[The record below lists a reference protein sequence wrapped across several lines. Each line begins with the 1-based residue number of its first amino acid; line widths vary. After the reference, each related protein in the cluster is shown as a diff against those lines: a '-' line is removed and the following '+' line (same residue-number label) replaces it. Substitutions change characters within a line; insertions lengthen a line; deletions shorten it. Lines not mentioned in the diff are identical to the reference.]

1 MLSSMME
8 KKMTKPA
15 FDLILG
21 VKSLREIGIVLDFRT
36 KEITIDEIILPMRD
50 INNLSTSSKIEKA
63 WSVNHNMVHE
73 PKSTEEATQ
82 RAIHILDAKYE
93 KADLQ
98 SVVDTNCPHLS
109 LPDQNKLLELLTKY
123 EDLFDGTLGDW
134 DTEPV
139 SFELKEG
146 AKPYHGRAYPVPHAH
161 KETLKKELN
170 RLCELGVLEWQPES
184 EWASPS
190 FIVPKRD
197 QTVRFLSDFREV
209 NKSIVRKPFPLPKIS
224 TVLQELEGFTFAT
237 ALDLNMGYYTDRLDP
252 DSSKI
257 CTIIFPWGKYS
268 YLRLPMGIAG
278 SPDIFQAKM
287 TELMATLEFV
297 RAYIDDLL
305 CITKGTLEEH
315 LAKLD
320 SVLLKSECLQIK
332 LLCHRNRIPWIH
344 SLTRW
349 KKPQPKKVQSILALT
364 PPKNGKDLR
373 RFLGMV
379 QYYQDLWAR
388 CRKMLA
394 PLTSLVGKCGHTK
407 TTKQLKV

>member
-1 MLSSMME
+1 
-8 KKMTKPA
+8 MTKPA

-21 VKSLREIGIVLDFRT
+21 VKTLRELGIVLDFRT

-63 WSVNHNMVHE
+63 WSVNHNMAHE

-82 RAIHILDAKYE
+82 CAIHILDAKYE

-134 DTEPV
+134 NTEPV

-161 KETLKKELN
+161 KETLTKELT

-190 FIVPKRD
+190 FIVPKKD

-209 NKSIVRKPFPLPKIS
+209 NKRIVRKPFPLPKIS
-224 TVLQELEGFTFAT
+224 TVLQE
-237 ALDLNMGYYTDRLDP
+237 
-252 DSSKI
+252 
-257 CTIIFPWGKYS
+257 
-268 YLRLPMGIAG
+268 
-278 SPDIFQAKM
+278 
-287 TELMATLEFV
+287 
-297 RAYIDDLL
+297 
-305 CITKGTLEEH
+305 
-315 LAKLD
+315 
-320 SVLLKSECLQIK
+320 
-332 LLCHRNRIPWIH
+332 
-344 SLTRW
+344 
-349 KKPQPKKVQSILALT
+349 
-364 PPKNGKDLR
+364 
-373 RFLGMV
+373 
-379 QYYQDLWAR
+379 
-388 CRKMLA
+388 
-394 PLTSLVGKCGHTK
+394 
-407 TTKQLKV
+407 